1 MLITTLLGKLP
12 GPIVY
17 GLLNDYFKSHDNKL
31 AWKITL
37 CYFYIGFIFMLMAC
51 YSVGSKEDEQKKTF
65 KRKKKMS
72 GKVYA
77 EIGNNNFDMVYAQ
90 KPYPQLIL
98 SEQQEMDNFDNNSF
112 DD

>member
-1 MLITTLLGKLP
+1 
-12 GPIVY
+12 
-17 GLLNDYFKSHDNKL
+17 
-31 AWKITL
+31 
-37 CYFYIGFIFMLMAC
+37 
-51 YSVGSKEDEQKKTF
+51 
-65 KRKKKMS
+65 MS